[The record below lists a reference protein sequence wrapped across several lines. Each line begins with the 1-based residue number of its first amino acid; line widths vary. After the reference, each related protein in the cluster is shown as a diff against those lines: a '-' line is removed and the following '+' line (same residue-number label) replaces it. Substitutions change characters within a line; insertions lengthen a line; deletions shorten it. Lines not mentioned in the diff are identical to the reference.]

1 MLLMFFDKY
10 IKILLIVLVFFPFK
24 SFAQDSSIDIRGS
37 IQTGYNLYDNYSFA
51 PYFDKN
57 ITQDFSSMARII
69 IEGDSRDKYSYELHA
84 VQAYN
89 YSNINTGIT
98 GRDTSMS
105 VVDYGDNWIK
115 KSDQSAHYYLDR
127 ANVKFAVEDLDI
139 YFGRLAV
146 SFGKPLFWNL
156 FDYYGSPYLNQEY
169 KAGIDALRLDKAIN
183 NFSGVNMVINKRK
196 ILTQSG
202 SYLENS
208 AVQSYQWLG
217 LEEEVGLLLRGYT
230 TIKDTDYALLYKR
243 EPEGHRIGIE
253 VDGEIGSVNFYDEI
267 TYLWGSEKIS
277 MPGSY
282 QGNLLKNYLMNVLG
296 VNYRFSN
303 GLQIT
308 AEHLFNGIGDSDNLD
323 ASNIRYKNG
332 VSTSLNDHLSGVSL
346 SYEFNP
352 LLVGRYDAKLAWA
365 DSSHQHN
372 FSFVRSITDNVDFI
386 AGGQINIGDRPN
398 GTNWQNPNIQ
408 SEFGKLSDTF
418 YLELKCYF

>member
-1 MLLMFFDKY
+1 MLLMFLDKY
-10 IKILLIVLVFFPFK
+10 IKILLIALVFFPFK
-24 SFAQDSSIDIRGS
+24 SFAQDSSIDVSGS

-57 ITQDFSSMARII
+57 ITQDFSSVARII

-98 GRDTSMS
+98 DRDTSML

-169 KAGIDALRLDKAIN
+169 KAGIDALRLDKAISS
-183 NFSGVNMVINKRK
+183 FSGVNMVINKRK

-253 VDGEIGSVNFYDEI
+253 VDGEMGSVNFYDEI

-296 VNYRFSN
+296 VNYRFNNS
-303 GLQIT
+303 LQII

-323 ASNIRYKNG
+323 ASNVRYKNG

-352 LLVGRYDAKLAWA
+352 LLVGQYDARLAWN

-372 FSFVRSITDNVDFI
+372 FSFVQSITDNVDFI

-408 SEFGKLSDTF
+408 SEFGRLSDTF